1 MVDETQA
8 ALRSAL
14 GDRYDVIRTVG
25 RGGMA
30 TVYLARDLKHNRP
43 VAIKALDPMLSLAPG
58 RERFLREIEIVAGLN
73 HPHILP
79 LHDSGSAAGLIYF
92 VMPFVEG
99 ESLRERLRRSGPLPI
114 TEALELAAEVADGL
128 GYAHEQGVIHRD
140 IKPENILLSAGHALI
155 ADFGIARAGS
165 GRASQGVPIGTPEYM
180 SPEQVAGDRPGP
192 ASDEYSLAT
201 VVHEMLSGQTPFSGP
216 TAQAVLYRRLTS
228 PPPSVRDCRPEVPD
242 HVAQAILQAL
252 AREPA
257 ERFGSPVKFA
267 RALVKPEP
275 GPPSGTRPAARAIV
289 VLPFDNLSPDPAD
302 AFFADGLT
310 EEVTAGLA
318 KVPGLAVISRT
329 TAMRY
334 RGSGKDLPTIAREL
348 GVGYVLE
355 GSVRRAG
362 PSLRMTAQL
371 VEGRTDKHLWAEQ
384 FTGTVDDVFAV
395 QERLSSQIVEAM
407 EVAFAPRGGAT
418 RRVPHP
424 GAYSQYLKGRYFF
437 GKRGHALLRAREAFE
452 EAIRLDPGFAAAPAA
467 LAEAEVMLCWY
478 LLERPGDGFPRART
492 AALRALELDPD
503 LAMAHNALAFTQLW
517 YDWDFPAARRT
528 FERALALDPSYPTLH
543 HWYGELLTVMGLHDE
558 ALQEA
563 RRAKGLDPLGLI
575 LSAMV
580 AFACY
585 FGRRFDEAVA
595 ETRQS
600 LDMDPAFMPLYP
612 WLVAAL
618 IGLGRYDEAITAGQ
632 DAAGITGDVSVVQ
645 PLLAVALA
653 RSGRAGEARALLARL
668 EQLAASAPVS
678 PIDLGVIHLALGDRD
693 AALACLARGHEGRD
707 VRMPLVR
714 HDPLW
719 DDARSDPRFAP
730 LLP

>member
-1 MVDETQA
+1 
-8 ALRSAL
+8 
-14 GDRYDVIRTVG
+14 
-25 RGGMA
+25 
-30 TVYLARDLKHNRP
+30 
-43 VAIKALDPMLSLAPG
+43 
-58 RERFLREIEIVAGLN
+58 
-73 HPHILP
+73 
-79 LHDSGSAAGLIYF
+79 
-92 VMPFVEG
+92 
-99 ESLRERLRRSGPLPI
+99 
-114 TEALELAAEVADGL
+114 
-128 GYAHEQGVIHRD
+128 
-140 IKPENILLSAGHALI
+140 
-155 ADFGIARAGS
+155 
-165 GRASQGVPIGTPEYM
+165 
-180 SPEQVAGDRPGP
+180 
-192 ASDEYSLAT
+192 
-201 VVHEMLSGQTPFSGP
+201 
-216 TAQAVLYRRLTS
+216 
-228 PPPSVRDCRPEVPD
+228 VPD
-242 HVAQAILQAL
+242 YVAQAILQAL

-257 ERFGSPVKFA
+257 ERFGSPVAFA
-267 RALVKPEP
+267 RALMRPAP
-275 GPPSGTRPAARAIV
+275 GPSSGARPAARAIV

-334 RGSGKDLPTIAREL
+334 RGSPKDLPTIAREL

-362 PSLRMTAQL
+362 QSLRMTAQL

-395 QERLSSQIVEAM
+395 QERLSRQIIEAM
-407 EVAFAPRGGAT
+407 EVAFAPRGGTAP

-437 GKRGHALLRAREAFE
+437 GKRGQALPRAREAFE
-452 EAIRLDPGFAAAPAA
+452 EAIRLDPGFAAAHAA

-478 LLERPGDGFPRART
+478 LLERPRDGFPRARA

-517 YDWDFPAARRT
+517 YDWDFPTARRT
-528 FERALALDPSYPTLH
+528 FERALVLDPSYPTLH

-600 LDMDPAFMPLYP
+600 LDMDPTFMPLYP
-612 WLVAAL
+612 WLVAGL
-618 IGLGRYDEAITAGQ
+618 IARGRFDEAITAGR
-632 DAAGITGDVSVVQ
+632 DAARLAGDVSMVQ

-653 RSGRAGEARALLARL
+653 RSGRTGEARELLERL
-668 EQLAASAPVS
+668 EHLAKTTPVS
-678 PIDLGVIHLALGDRD
+678 PIDLGAVHLALGDRD
-693 AALACLARGHEGRD
+693 AAIACLTQGREGRD
-707 VRMPLVR
+707 VRLPLVR

-719 DDARSDPRFAP
+719 DDARPDPRFAP